1 MCFFAHFSA
10 HFAHFFAH
18 FFSYFFYILII
29 VTMVKNYECKL
40 CFYKTTRKPD
50 FNRHLNTKKHIKLEK
65 EIGDKSEKCAEMPS
79 KSLKIPQNALKI
91 TQNHSLNLKKQFVC
105 NYCLKS
111 YTRIDNFNRHL
122 NMYCKKNA
130 SINIQNQIEEMKEE
144 KKELMKKIDYLIT
157 RVGNTTINNTQNIQ
171 INSYGNEDLSHITE
185 QLKTELLRS
194 PYLMIP
200 KFIEQVHFN
209 SNKPENQNICI
220 SNKKENII
228 KVFTGNKW
236 VYQDKEQVLN
246 DLVDGKYFIL
256 DNHYEDNRNLLKD
269 SEIKTYDKFRN
280 EYDKDSKII
289 SDNIKKQC
297 ELVILNNR
305 L

>member
-1 MCFFAHFSA
+1 
-10 HFAHFFAH
+10 
-18 FFSYFFYILII
+18 
-29 VTMVKNYECKL
+29 MVKNYECKL
-40 CFYKTTRKPD
+40 CLYKTTRKPD
-50 FNRHLNTKKHIKLEK
+50 INRHLNTKKHIKLEK
-65 EIGDKSEKCAEMPS
+65 ESGNKFNKCAQMTS
-79 KSLKIPQNALKI
+79 KSLKIPQSALKI
-91 TQNHSLNLKKQFVC
+91 TQNNSLQLKKQFVC

-111 YTRIDNFNRHL
+111 YTRIDNFNRHQ

-157 RVGNTTINNTQNIQ
+157 RVGNTTINNTHNIQ

-185 QLKTELLRS
+185 QLKTELLKS

-220 SNKKENII
+220 SNKKDNII
-228 KVFTGNKW
+228 KVFTGKKW

-256 DNHYEDNRNLLKD
+256 DNHYEDNRSLLKD

>member
-1 MCFFAHFSA
+1 
-10 HFAHFFAH
+10 
-18 FFSYFFYILII
+18 
-29 VTMVKNYECKL
+29 MVKNYECKICL
-40 CFYKTTRKPD
+40 YKTSRKAD
-50 FNRHLNTKKHIKLEK
+50 FNRHLDTKKHINLEK
-65 EIGDKSEKCAEMPS
+65 DLGNKYNKCAQLTS
-79 KSLKIPQNALKI
+79 KSLKIPQSALKI
-91 TQNHSLNLKKQFVC
+91 TQNNSLQLKKQFVC

-111 YTRIDNFNRHL
+111 YTRIDNFNRHQ
-122 NMYCKKNA
+122 NIYCKKNV

-157 RVGNTTINNTQNIQ
+157 RVGNTTINNTHNIQ

-220 SNKKENII
+220 PNKKDNII
-228 KVFTGNKW
+228 KVFTGKKW

-256 DNHYEDNRNLLKD
+256 DNHYEDNRSLLKD

-280 EYDKDSKII
+280 EYDNDSKII

>member
-1 MCFFAHFSA
+1 MPRLISA
-10 HFAHFFAH
+10 INSGSGAVG
-18 FFSYFFYILII
+18 I
-29 VTMVKNYECKL
+29 
-40 CFYKTTRKPD
+40 
-50 FNRHLNTKKHIKLEK
+50 
-65 EIGDKSEKCAEMPS
+65 
-79 KSLKIPQNALKI
+79 
-91 TQNHSLNLKKQFVC
+91 
-105 NYCLKS
+105 
-111 YTRIDNFNRHL
+111 
-122 NMYCKKNA
+122 A
-130 SINIQNQIEEMKEE
+130 SDGVDLGN
-144 KKELMKKIDYLIT
+144 MKKIDYLIT

-220 SNKKENII
+220 PNKKDNII
-228 KVFTGNKW
+228 KVFTGKKW

-269 SEIKTYDKFRN
+269 SEIDYVIEIFN
-280 EYDKDSKII
+280 KII
-289 SDNIKKQC
+289 DEIG
-297 ELVILNNR
+297 L
-305 L
+305 